1 MDQDPIKDQ
10 VRLPMGVAF
19 GVVLQ
24 GIRIRMGR
32 SVVTVGGVVLGIA
45 FLMAILTGQI
55 IKEGVS
61 DEERLRAEI
70 RRMRGFL
77 EAEMGPVSQ
86 RTIGVIQIG
95 PLDDVEERFLR
106 GLMKQ
111 GVGQI
116 NWVALRGDL
125 ERPALCDKTR
135 SASLAEVGEQASA
148 VLIVGK
154 GSGALAEDWDLVF
167 QNAQQRVIARTRKT
181 VTVRALEGVSLVTLE
196 QEMRPEEI
204 EKQGEEK
211 RLSRLRNVWI
221 TFIALAVT
229 VMGISNAM
237 LMSVTE
243 RFREIGTMKCLGA
256 LSAFI
261 RQVFLIE
268 SALMGVVG
276 ALAGAIFGALFAVV
290 AYSFTYGFG
299 LVVGSLDV
307 PTLLLYFL
315 SSLVAG
321 IVLSVVAAIYPAKFA
336 SRMVPATALRS
347 NV

>member
-1 MDQDPIKDQ
+1 
-10 VRLPMGVAF
+10 MGVAF

-24 GIRIRMGR
+24 GVQIRMGR

-55 IKEGVS
+55 IKEGVR

-77 EAEMGPVSQ
+77 EAEMGPVGQ
-86 RTIGVIQIG
+86 RTVGVIQIG
-95 PLDDVEERFLR
+95 PLDDVEERFVK
-106 GLMKQ
+106 GLMEQ
-111 GVGQI
+111 GIGQI
-116 NWVALRGDL
+116 NWVPFRGDL
-125 ERPALCDKTR
+125 KAPPQGERMR
-135 SASLAEVGEQASA
+135 EVSLASVGEQASA
-148 VLIVGK
+148 VLVVGK
-154 GSGALAEDWDLVF
+154 TTGALDEDWGKIFRD
-167 QNAQQRVIARTRKT
+167 AQQKVIARTRKG
-181 VTVRALEGVSLVTLE
+181 VMVRASDGVSIIDLE
-196 QEMRPEEI
+196 QEMRPKEI
-204 EKQGEEK
+204 EKQEEEK

-221 TFIALAVT
+221 TVIALAVT

-243 RFREIGTMKCLGA
+243 RFREISTMKCLGA

-276 ALAGAIFGALFAVV
+276 ALSGAIFGALFAIVG
-290 AYSFTYGFG
+290 YSFTYGFG
-299 LVVGSLDV
+299 IVVGSLQV
-307 PTLLLYFL
+307 PALLLYFAL
-315 SSLVAG
+315 SLIAG
-321 IVLSVVAAIYPAKFA
+321 IVLSVLAAIYPAKFA